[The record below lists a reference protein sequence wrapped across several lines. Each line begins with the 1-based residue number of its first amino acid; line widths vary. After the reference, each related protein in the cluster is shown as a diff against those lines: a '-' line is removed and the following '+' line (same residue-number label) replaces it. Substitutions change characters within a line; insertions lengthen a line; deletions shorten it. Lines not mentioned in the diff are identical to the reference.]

1 MLLKYLV
8 PTTYFESLVS
18 TGLSFHEGTS
28 AIVTVVRALFPT
40 VLRGFFLTFRLLQL
54 LIVTLKLIRK
64 YLGIFFQVE
73 LFKL

>member
-28 AIVTVVRALFPT
+28 AIVMVVRALFPT
-40 VLRGFFLTFRLLQL
+40 VLRGFSIAT
-54 LIVTLKLIRK
+54 TTDCDTKTNS
-64 YLGIFFQVE
+64 
-73 LFKL
+73 